1 MSNDTMPR
9 KASTFGRNADGRT
22 WSLAG
27 LQPQRDTGRRATSRR
42 RRRMRGYDEPSLP
55 FWDFVYPER

>member
-27 LQPQRDTGRRATSRR
+27 LQPRRDTRRRTTSRSRQRDP
-42 RRRMRGYDEPSLP
+42 DEPSLP
-55 FWDFVYPER
+55 FWEFVYPER